1 MLETMDVIE
10 WDSDKWIIETDGTN
24 QTDWAERIDGADK
37 TYRTLGKL
45 MVSLDWW
52 IWLIELM
59 EPLELMEWK
68 EEISVSDWL
77 VGIDGNY
84 KTNGIDEL

>member
-24 QTDWAERIDGADK
+24 QNDWTERIDGADK
-37 TYRTLGKL
+37 TYRTPRKL
-45 MVSLDWW
+45 M
-52 IWLIELM
+52 
-59 EPLELMEWK
+59 
-68 EEISVSDWL
+68 

-84 KTNGIDEL
+84 KENGIDGLEVVELTELMEFME